1 MAVAYVALMA
11 MLASL
16 FSWGFSMIFAGI
28 LMREISRRVP
38 GIDYRA
44 MGAACYLGL
53 GSVWALGLSSSAA
66 LLMTTK
72 GSIPPALLKISGV
85 IPLEM
90 TLFTWQNLTMI
101 VALIVVSVWICYAS
115 APNADRAK
123 TAEMAGINIIVLVR
137 DKKAP
142 PETLELARE
151 LGVTLVRTGYT
162 MYEAC
167 GRLYA
172 GGLPGLGVVKIR
184 NDSW

>member
-1 MAVAYVALMA
+1 MKLQELVK
-11 MLASL
+11 
-16 FSWGFSMIFAGI
+16 I
-28 LMREISRRVP
+28 LNAEVILLNHGQDEEIP
-38 GIDYRA
+38 IG
-44 MGAACYLGL
+44 GAADLMSDVLAFGAE
-53 GSVWALGLSSSAA
+53 GMA
-66 LLMTTK
+66 LLT
-72 GSIPPALLKISGV
+72 G
-85 IPLEM
+85 
-90 TLFTWQNLTMI
+90 LTNPQ
-101 VALIVVSVWICYAS
+101 VV
-115 APNADRAK
+115 R
-123 TAEMAGINIIVLVR
+123 TAEMAGISIIVLVR